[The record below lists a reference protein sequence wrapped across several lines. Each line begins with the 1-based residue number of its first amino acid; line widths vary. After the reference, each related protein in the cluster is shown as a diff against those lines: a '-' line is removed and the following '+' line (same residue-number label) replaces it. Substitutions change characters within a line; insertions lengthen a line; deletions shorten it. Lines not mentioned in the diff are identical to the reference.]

1 MEHIFYKMSRL
12 KQIINNLPSL
22 PGVYQFFDKSG
33 KIIYIGK
40 AKRLKPRV
48 SSYFNKDKFSSVKT
62 KRLSE
67 QVEDIKYILVENEAD
82 ALLLE
87 NNLIKKYQPKYN
99 VLLKDNKTFPWI
111 CIKNEPFPRVFSTRN
126 LIKDGSEYF
135 GPYTSGLMVKT
146 ILGLIRQLYQLRN
159 CNYNLTNENIQKK
172 KYKKCLEYHIG
183 NCKAPCENLQSIDEY
198 DNSIYQ
204 IKNILKGNINEVI
217 LHLKKL
223 MNNFS
228 DQYKYEDADK
238 IKQKILLLER
248 YKSKST
254 IVNPKLNNIDV
265 FSIYEN
271 DNIFWV
277 NFIKVI
283 NGAIVQSHTV
293 EIKRNLEEKI
303 EEVLLFAIIDIRE
316 KVKSVSKEII
326 IPYKISSKI
335 KGVKFICPKEGDKK
349 KLLDLSLRNA
359 KQSFIL
365 KQQALESVSSEN
377 HALKVLEIVKKDL
390 QLKEAPIHIECFDNS
405 NIQGSNPVASC
416 VVFVNGK
423 PEKSAYRHYNIKT
436 VKGANDFA
444 SMEEIVYRRYR
455 RLLYEKA
462 PLPGLVIIDGGKGQ
476 LNAAVKSLKKL
487 RLFSSIPIIGI
498 AKRLEEIYYPNDSV
512 PVYLD
517 KKSPTL
523 KLIQKIRNEAHRF
536 GISYHRSKRSSAML
550 KSQLGEIKG
559 IGPVTIEKLLKHF
572 KSAENIQRANI
583 EEISKIVGNKIAKI
597 VFNEII
603 LEKTH

>member
-1 MEHIFYKMSRL
+1 
-12 KQIINNLPSL
+12 
-22 PGVYQFFDKSG
+22 
-33 KIIYIGK
+33 
-40 AKRLKPRV
+40 
-48 SSYFNKDKFSSVKT
+48 
-62 KRLSE
+62 
-67 QVEDIKYILVENEAD
+67 
-82 ALLLE
+82 
-87 NNLIKKYQPKYN
+87 
-99 VLLKDNKTFPWI
+99 
-111 CIKNEPFPRVFSTRN
+111 
-126 LIKDGSEYF
+126 
-135 GPYTSGLMVKT
+135 
-146 ILGLIRQLYQLRN
+146 
-159 CNYNLTNENIQKK
+159 
-172 KYKKCLEYHIG
+172 LEYHIG

-390 QLKEAPIHIECFDNS
+390 QLKKHPYIS
-405 NIQGSNPVASC
+405 NVLIILIFKDRIRCIS

-487 RLFSSIPIIGI
+487 RLFRQYPL
-498 AKRLEEIYYPNDSV
+498 LE
-512 PVYLD
+512 
-517 KKSPTL
+517 
-523 KLIQKIRNEAHRF
+523 
-536 GISYHRSKRSSAML
+536 
-550 KSQLGEIKG
+550 
-559 IGPVTIEKLLKHF
+559 
-572 KSAENIQRANI
+572 
-583 EEISKIVGNKIAKI
+583 
-597 VFNEII
+597 
-603 LEKTH
+603 